1 MSTSNRRLSR
11 RQLLKGIAF
20 GASAGVLAACAAPAP
35 AAPAAPAST
44 AAPAA
49 AEATKAPEAPAA
61 SASGVKE
68 LTIWWAQWD
77 PANYLQQIGADY
89 EKEKGVKVN
98 VVQEP
103 WGSYYN
109 KVAAEWAAKGSGFD
123 MVVGDSQWI
132 GQGATQGHYLDI
144 TDFMKEKGMDKTV
157 TPATLQ
163 YYGTYNEKYWAY
175 PTEGDALGWAYR
187 KDLFEDPKEMEAFKA
202 KYGRDLAV
210 PKTLAELR
218 DIAEFFT
225 RKDQNLYGIG
235 IYTQKDYD
243 AITMGAQNFLFNY
256 GADWHNDKNVVEG
269 VLNTDNAAKALE
281 LYKELYGFSAPGL
294 SNAFFQELND
304 AFISG
309 QLAMITNYFAFF
321 PALVN
326 KDINK
331 NLFDKVGFFSTP
343 KGPDGLQFA
352 SLGGQG
358 TSINAYIA
366 PERQQASKDFLEWFA
381 TEPVQQK
388 WGVRGGYTCNVRVLQ
403 TSEFLNL
410 APYNKAFAE
419 TMGFVKDF
427 WNIPEFGDLL
437 PPAQTAF
444 SKYVVSGE
452 GTAKEALDN
461 IAKAHTEILTKA
473 GYIK

>member
-1 MSTSNRRLSR
+1 MSASNRRLSR

-35 AAPAAPAST
+35 AAPAAPAATT
-44 AAPAA
+44 APAAQGEAAATTAPAA
-49 AEATKAPEAPAA
+49 A
-61 SASGVKE
+61 GGINE
-68 LTIWWAQWD
+68 LMIWWAQWD
-77 PANYLQQIGADY
+77 PANYLQQLVADY
-89 EKEKGVKVN
+89 ETEKGVKVN
-98 VVQEP
+98 IVQEP

-132 GQGATQGHYLDI
+132 GQGATQGHYLDM
-144 TDFMKEKGMDKTV
+144 TDFMKSKGMDKTV

-163 YYGTYNEKYWAY
+163 YYGTYDNKYWAF

-210 PKTLAELR
+210 PTTLAELR

-256 GADWHNDKNVVEG
+256 GADWKNDKNQVEG
-269 VLNTDNAAKALE
+269 VLNTENAVKALE

-309 QLAMITNYFAFF
+309 QVAMITNYYAFL

-326 KDINK
+326 KDINSK
-331 NLFDKVGFFSTP
+331 FYDKVGFFSSP

-358 TSINAYIA
+358 TSINAYIPA
-366 PERQQASKDFLEWFA
+366 ERQEASKAFLEWFA
-381 TEPVQQK
+381 SEPVQQK
-388 WGVRGGYTCNVRVLQ
+388 WAALGGYTCNINVLK
-403 TSEFLNL
+403 SDEFLKA
-410 APYNKAFAE
+410 APYNASFAE

>member
-1 MSTSNRRLSR
+1 MTMSNRRLSR
-11 RQLLKGIAF
+11 RQVLKGIAF
-20 GASAGVLAACAAPAP
+20 GASAGVLAACAAPAAP
-35 AAPAAPAST
+35 AAPAATSAPA
-44 AAPAA
+44 AA
-49 AEATKAPEAPAA
+49 AEATTAPAAPAA
-61 SASGVKE
+61 SASGVNE

-77 PANYLQQIGADY
+77 PANYLQQLVADY

-109 KVAAEWAAKGSGFD
+109 KVAAEWAAKGTGFD

-132 GQGATQGHYLDI
+132 GQGATQGHYLDL

-163 YYGTYNEKYWAY
+163 YYGTYDNKYWAF

-187 KDLFEDPKEMEAFKA
+187 KDLFEDPKEKEAFKA

-210 PKTLAELR
+210 PTTLAELR

-235 IYTQKDYD
+235 VYTQKDYD
-243 AITMGAQNFLFNY
+243 AITMGVQNFLFNY
-256 GADWHNDKNVVEG
+256 GADWKNDKNVVEG

-309 QLAMITNYFAFF
+309 QVAMITNYFAFF

-326 KDINK
+326 KDINA
-331 NLFDKVGFFSTP
+331 NFHDKVGFFSSP

-358 TSINAYIA
+358 TSINAYIPA
-366 PERQQASKDFLEWFA
+366 ERQQASKDFLEWFA
-381 TEPVQQK
+381 SEPAQK
-388 WGVRGGYTCNVRVLQ
+388 TWGERGGYTCNISILK
-403 TSEFLNL
+403 SDDFLKMTPFN
-410 APYNKAFAE
+410 AAFAE

-452 GTAKEALDN
+452 GTAKEALDAV
-461 IAKAHTEILTKA
+461 AKSHTEILTKA

>member
-1 MSTSNRRLSR
+1 
-11 RQLLKGIAF
+11 LKGIAL
-20 GASAGVLAACAAPAP
+20 GAGATALAACAAP
-35 AAPAAPAST
+35 AAPAAPAATSAPAAGGEAT
-44 AAPAA
+44 TAPAA
-49 AEATKAPEAPAA
+49 AAPA
-61 SASGVKE
+61 GGINE

-77 PANYLQQIGADY
+77 PANYLQQLVADY
-89 EKEKGVKVN
+89 ETEKGVKVN

-103 WGSYYN
+103 WGTYYN

-132 GQGATQGHYLDI
+132 GQGATQGHYLDL
-144 TDFMKEKGMDKTV
+144 TDFMKEKGMDKSV

-163 YYGTYNEKYWAY
+163 YYGTYDNKYWAF

-187 KDLFEDPKEMEAFKA
+187 KDLFEDPKEQEAFKA

-210 PKTLAELR
+210 PTTLAELR

-235 IYTQKDYD
+235 VYTQKDYD
-243 AITMGAQNFLFNY
+243 AITMGVQNFIFNY
-256 GADWHNDKNVVEG
+256 GADWKNDQNVVEG
-269 VLNTDNAAKALE
+269 VLNTEPAVQALD
-281 LYKELYGFSAPGL
+281 LYKELYSYSAPGL
-294 SNAFFQELND
+294 SNAFFQEMND

-309 QLAMITNYFAFF
+309 QVAMITNYYAFF
-321 PALVN
+321 PALVS
-326 KDINK
+326 KDINA
-331 NLFDKVGFFSTP
+331 NFYDKVGFFASP
-343 KGPDGLQFA
+343 AGPNGDRYA

-358 TSINAYIA
+358 TSINAYIPA
-366 PERQQASKDFLEWFA
+366 ERQEASKAFLEWFA

-388 WGVRGGYTCNVRVLQ
+388 WGALGGYTCNINVLK
-403 TSEFLNL
+403 SEDFLKV
-410 APYNKAFAE
+410 APYNASFAE

-437 PPAQTAF
+437 PPAQTEF